1 MWEEHLWRRQGKV
14 KVTGSSQNLAGGSGS
29 SSFIRMEDDT
39 GRGGDGG
46 ERGRGRGGGGGRGV
60 GDGDYPNDCHWQTW
74 WRNNMTG
81 SV

>member
-46 ERGRGRGGGGGRGV
+46 GEG
-60 GDGDYPNDCHWQTW
+60 
-74 WRNNMTG
+74 
-81 SV
+81 